1 MKWTVITRHRAGTT
15 FVLLFF
21 LLFAALSGAL
31 LTGAAR
37 VYRGIDERAGQ
48 THERTTPLACL
59 AGAARRADAGD
70 GVGIVSLSDGSA
82 ALRARENG
90 ADWLYF
96 CRDGYLY
103 KKKDGKPD
111 RTAERL
117 CAAGSLRLRE
127 TGGLLRADYT
137 APDGSRASLLL
148 CPRSGGGTP

>member
-1 MKWTVITRHRAGTT
+1 MKWTIITRHRAGTT

-31 LTGAAR
+31 LTRAVR
-37 VYRGIDERAGQ
+37 VYHGIDERAGQ
-48 THERTTPLACL
+48 THMRTTPLSYL

-70 GVGIVSLSDGSA
+70 GVSIAWLSDGST
-82 ALRARENG
+82 ALHARENG
-90 ADWLYF
+90 SDWLYF

-111 RTAERL
+111 QSAERL